1 MHISFGKFTCAG
13 VTLLITSELHWIA
26 AVPIKTEYNVSNRS
40 CFSCSLCMRC
50 FLSIYN
56 MCHPAPG
63 FDVLAPESLIHQY
76 LTQWKLSTLSK
87 CIMYSVLGT
96 EMQAESPNL
105 CENCAK
111 LTLPILNGCCSV
123 PTDRSVPLY
132 RYSWQARNIWSCL
145 GIPEYITPSM
155 VSVCFIA
162 SEGING
168 CC

>member
-26 AVPIKTEYNVSNRS
+26 VVPVKTEYNVSNRS

-63 FDVLAPESLIHQY
+63 FDVLAPESLIHEY
-76 LTQWKLSTLSK
+76 LTQWRLSTLSK

-105 CENCAK
+105 CKTDPAYTEWLLLSTHWQVSPTVQVL
-111 LTLPILNGCCSV
+111 LTSQKYLILPWHPWVHNTFYGKCL
-123 PTDRSVPLY
+123 LY
-132 RYSWQARNIWSCL
+132 C
-145 GIPEYITPSM
+145 
-155 VSVCFIA
+155 
-162 SEGING
+162 
-168 CC
+168 